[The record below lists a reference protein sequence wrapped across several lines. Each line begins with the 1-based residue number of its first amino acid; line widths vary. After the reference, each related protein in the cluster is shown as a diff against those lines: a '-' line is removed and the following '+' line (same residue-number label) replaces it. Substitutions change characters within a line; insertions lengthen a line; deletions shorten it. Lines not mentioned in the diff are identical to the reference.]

1 MKFTKRITGLLML
14 LLVCSSLSA
23 QKIGYINSA
32 ELLPMMSEYKSAETS
47 METYQK
53 QKKALLDGK
62 YQTFQTAYQAFME
75 NRQKGIMSPVDEQTQ
90 AADIQK
96 METEIAQMEQEIQL
110 DIARKQEELLVPIQ
124 EKAMQAIKDVAAE
137 QGYTYVLDASAG
149 QLLVSPDGD
158 NLIDAPMLFISFC
171 QTSKSFILAIPH
183 TYPTAINLQKR
194 YKVIVKELPIFY
206 WKRNA
211 RR

>member
-158 NLIDAPMLFISFC
+158 NLIDA
-171 QTSKSFILAIPH
+171 
-183 TYPTAINLQKR
+183 
-194 YKVIVKELPIFY
+194 VKAKLGL
-206 WKRNA
+206 
-211 RR
+211 